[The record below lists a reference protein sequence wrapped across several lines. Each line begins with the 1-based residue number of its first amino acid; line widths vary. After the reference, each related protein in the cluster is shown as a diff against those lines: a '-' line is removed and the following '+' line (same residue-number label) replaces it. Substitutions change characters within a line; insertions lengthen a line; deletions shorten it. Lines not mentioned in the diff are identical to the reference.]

1 MNRGYRIVLTVDRTL
16 MAAYTLLLDGM
27 GAASQTT
34 FTPGAIMTGILAR
47 PVAYDGAGRA
57 AVAPLGLRRIEAAL
71 LRAGYGAEEVAIVP
85 PEALERAIGPETK
98 VIGVSSG
105 DPLGLGM
112 NSTTMTG
119 IFGGRPHTS
128 SQFQKLMGKL
138 RRITAGAGSAAQLIV
153 GGPGAWQLVGDEAA
167 CRRLGIDHVIA
178 GYCEENVGE
187 IFRRMAAGEEM
198 PLVLEGRGPAAAEV
212 PPVVGAT
219 VMGMVEASRGCG
231 WGCQFCTLSREPM
244 GHLPVETILAD
255 VETNL
260 RAGVRNISLGS
271 EDIFRYGA
279 GPGERVA
286 PGRLIDLLR
295 RVRGLDGVRTLAI
308 DHANVASVAQ
318 FSDAELAEVQRL
330 VSGGAAGAL
339 VWMNLGVETAS
350 GRLLAAN
357 GGAVKMKPF
366 APEEWGEVCLTQ
378 VRRLCRHGFLPMASL
393 VIGLPGETAEDTEK
407 TLRWVE
413 SLSDERVS
421 VVPVFHTAVTAKGGR
436 IAAGEVT
443 RRQWEVFDRA
453 LGLTF
458 LWMPGLYWQHHGAA
472 GVAMWRRVLMQVF
485 GRFYAPCWKFLVRR
499 RRRKAR

>member
-1 MNRGYRIVLTVDRTL
+1 MTGRGFPIVLTADRTL
-16 MAAYTLLLDGM
+16 MAAYPLLLDGM

-47 PVAYDGAGRA
+47 PVPHDGAFRA
-57 AVAPLGLRRIEAAL
+57 RVAPLGLRRIEAAL
-71 LRAGYGAEEVAIVP
+71 LRAGYGVDDVAIVP
-85 PEALERAIGPETK
+85 PEKLHHAIGPATRI
-98 VIGVSSG
+98 VGVSSG

-112 NSTTMTG
+112 NSTTMAG

-128 SQFQKLMGKL
+128 AQFQKLMGKL
-138 RRITAGAGSAAQLIV
+138 RGIMSGAASPARLVV

-167 CRRLGIDHVIA
+167 CQRLGIDHVIA
-178 GYCEENVGE
+178 GYCEENVGDLC
-187 IFRRMAAGEEM
+187 RRIAAGEEL
-198 PLVLEGRGPAAAEV
+198 PLVLEGRGPRTADV
-212 PPVVGAT
+212 PAVVGAT

-279 GPGERVA
+279 APGERVA

-295 RVRGLDGVRTLAI
+295 RVRGLAGVRTLAI

-318 FSDAELAEVQRL
+318 FSDSELAEVQRL
-330 VSGGAAGAL
+330 VSGGPGRL

-366 APEEWGEVCLTQ
+366 ALEEWGEVCLTQ

-393 VIGLPGETAEDTEK
+393 VIGLPGETAEDTER

-413 SLSDERVS
+413 SLSSERVS
-421 VVPVFHTAVTAKGGR
+421 VVAVFHTAVTTGGGR

-453 LGLTF
+453 LTLTF
-458 LWMPGLYWQHHGAA
+458 RWMPGLYWQHHGAA

-499 RRRKAR
+499 RRRKAL